1 MEKISISRAV
11 SIIVLIILTILIV
24 LSIVPS
30 IPEQTREIT
39 VRCYDANHNKI
50 EDLTCTDNITC
61 TLLDQLTSG
70 CEEAFK
76 YYLLKNT
83 K

>member
-1 MEKISISRAV
+1 MEHISIPRAI
-11 SIIVLIILTILIV
+11 SIIVLVV
-24 LSIVPS
+24 LSILIALSIMPS

-39 VRCYDANHNKI
+39 VRCYDSNNNKI
-50 EDLTCTDNITC
+50 EDLTCTDKVTC

-70 CEEAFK
+70 CDGAFK